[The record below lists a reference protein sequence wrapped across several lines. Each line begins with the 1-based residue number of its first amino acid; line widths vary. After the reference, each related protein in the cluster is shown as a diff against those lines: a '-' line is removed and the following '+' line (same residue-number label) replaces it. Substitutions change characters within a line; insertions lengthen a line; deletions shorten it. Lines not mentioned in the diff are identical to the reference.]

1 MYFKQNIFFSGL
13 DSSSCL
19 SCIRLLKKLAQ
30 DGVSIICTI
39 HQPSASL
46 LTLFDQVYVLAS
58 GQCLYQGA
66 TDKLVDCLE
75 SVGSPCPK
83 FHNPADYG
91 KKIFC
96 GLKLNS

>member
-1 MYFKQNIFFSGL
+1 MKLTDSAINYCSYFSGL

-19 SCIRLLKKLAQ
+19 SCMKLLKKLVE

-46 LTLFDQVYVLAS
+46 LALFDQLYILAA
-58 GQCLYQGA
+58 GLCLYQGA
-66 TDKLVDCLE
+66 TDRLLDSLE
-75 SVGSPCPK
+75 AVGSPCPK

-91 KKIFC
+91 K
-96 GLKLNS
+96 N